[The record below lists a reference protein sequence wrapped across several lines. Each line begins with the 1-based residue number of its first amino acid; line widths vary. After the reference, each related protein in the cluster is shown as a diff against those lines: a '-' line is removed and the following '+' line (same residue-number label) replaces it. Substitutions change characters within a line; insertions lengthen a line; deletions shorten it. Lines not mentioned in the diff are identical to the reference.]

1 MTVPPNVLI
10 STDFFRAL
18 ATLALQGTSDK
29 VALLRSIEEWE
40 KANGIVTYRLLL
52 RWREQGE
59 VTPFGQQY
67 PTSWPPE
74 KTVLIE
80 QATPIK
86 RSDVESALVSAARR
100 PFEPYVTKDLSG
112 KVGWSTLDHFF
123 A

>member
-10 STDFFRAL
+10 STDFFKAL
-18 ATLALQGTSDK
+18 VSLALQGTSDK
-29 VALLRSIEEWE
+29 VALLRTVEEWE
-40 KANGIVTYRLLL
+40 AANGIKTYRLLV

-80 QATPIK
+80 QSTPVT
-86 RSDVESALVSAARR
+86 RADVTTALANAARR
-100 PFEPYVTKDLSG
+100 PFEPYVTLDLSG